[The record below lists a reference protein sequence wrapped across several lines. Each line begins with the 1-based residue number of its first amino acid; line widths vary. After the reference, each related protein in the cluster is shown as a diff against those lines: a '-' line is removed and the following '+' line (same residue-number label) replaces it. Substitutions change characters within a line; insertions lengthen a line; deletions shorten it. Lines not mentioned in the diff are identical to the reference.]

1 MLSDTTGLRNM
12 KIAQQGVETDRARMP
27 IGVALAPQLHED
39 RLGDLL
45 ISFTRECG
53 HFRYR
58 PLAQCSQCWWAAETR
73 MLQGYALLLN
83 ITLRTDSQ
91 WRLCYIIS
99 QCISFYVLRYIML
112 CTVFYGPMLCAC
124 YYVFVLCCIHD
135 LFRIVIYCIIIL
147 LNIES
152 CVVQG
157 STDLRPFVYCN
168 TSR

>member
-1 MLSDTTGLRNM
+1 
-12 KIAQQGVETDRARMP
+12 MP
-27 IGVALAPQLHED
+27 IGVALALQLHED

-53 HFRYR
+53 HFSYR
-58 PLAQCSQCWWAAETR
+58 PLAQCSQCSWAAETR
-73 MLQGYALLLN
+73 MLQGYAQLLN
-83 ITLRTDSQ
+83 ITLRADSQ

-99 QCISFYVLRYIML
+99 QCILFYVLRYTVL
-112 CTVFYGPMLCAC
+112 CTVLYGSMLRSS
-124 YYVFVLCCIHD
+124 YYVFVLQRIHD

-152 CVVQG
+152 CVVQD

-168 TSR
+168 TLHCVYILSCIA